1 LPTRNDGIVLLT
13 TYIRET
19 HPDFPILDP
28 KGLFAALEALY
39 ECSTIQAEGTFHN
52 DWPFSVQD
60 FRWNGQSPLSSTVAG
75 KSVPLAVVAFVIFM
89 IFNVAAIVKVRARN
103 YEFPPA
109 KFYRAALLFSGDCF
123 SQISVS
129 SIQAIVMLIIH
140 SILTPAEVNLWTLVH
155 IAMAQVVELGLHRE
169 PQSADAGEQSVQQI
183 HRFVFY
189 VIYSLDR
196 FVSVVRCIVPFSLF
210 ADLSQPYKADH
221 LDFGTRH
228 LMSKSRKKMILSSIS
243 MMNKSQHISRQMY

>member
-1 LPTRNDGIVLLT
+1 MPARNDAIILLT

-19 HPDFPILDP
+19 HPDFPVLDP

-39 ECSTIQAEGTFHN
+39 ECSTIENEGIFHN

-60 FRWNGQSPLSSTVAG
+60 FRWNGQSPLSSNAAG
-75 KSVPLAVVAFVIFM
+75 KSVPLAVVAFIFFM

-129 SIQAIVMLIIH
+129 SIQAIVVLIIH
-140 SILTPAEVNLWTLVH
+140 SILTPAEVNLWTLIH

-169 PQSADAGEQSVQQI
+169 PQSAGAGEKNVQQI
-183 HRFVFY
+183 HRFIFY

-196 FVSVVRCIVPFSLF
+196 FVSVPRYILPFSLL
-210 ADLSQPYKADH
+210 AGLSQPYKADH

-228 LMSKSRKKMILSSIS
+228 S
-243 MMNKSQHISRQMY
+243 M